1 MDFHFFLINIECY
14 LFNMRSKRRGK
25 QVIKEVIKT
34 SPLDPL
40 KDEFLVLQPAIQEL
54 KEKLKTE
61 KKKMSAIFTKVRKH
75 MESEQL
81 DQIQFCGFTFQLSTK
96 EHCPFNEKNLEE
108 VLEDKAILEKYKER
122 YTKSKVSFGMA
133 KSE

>member
-1 MDFHFFLINIECY
+1 
-14 LFNMRSKRRGK
+14 MRSKRRGK
-25 QVIKEVIKT
+25 QVIKEVVKKT

-54 KEKLKTE
+54 KEKLKCE

-81 DQIQFCGFTFQLSTK
+81 NEIQFCGFTFKLSMK

-133 KSE
+133 KSD